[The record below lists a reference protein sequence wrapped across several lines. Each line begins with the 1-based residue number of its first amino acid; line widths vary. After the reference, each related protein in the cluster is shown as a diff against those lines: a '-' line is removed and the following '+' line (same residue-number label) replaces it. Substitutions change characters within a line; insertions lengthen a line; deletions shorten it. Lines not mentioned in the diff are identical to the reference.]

1 MVTCAC
7 DAMAMSEY
15 MRRKDAGAA
24 GVKRRWDPG
33 RIQPRHGILVLAAVI
48 IAAFAGLLA
57 AGSLIE
63 RERAIAEAYRTT
75 QNLARILEQHTSR
88 TFAGVDEAL
97 FDLDDA
103 LALRNPTGS
112 SADAQFHDFLE
123 RSLATAPQI
132 KSLMVLSGDGA
143 LQYGAGFIPPESTD
157 QSNKAYFTV
166 HRAGPLPH

>member
-112 SADAQFHDFLE
+112 SI
-123 RSLATAPQI
+123 SPPVAP
-132 KSLMVLSGDGA
+132 
-143 LQYGAGFIPPESTD
+143 
-157 QSNKAYFTV
+157 
-166 HRAGPLPH
+166 